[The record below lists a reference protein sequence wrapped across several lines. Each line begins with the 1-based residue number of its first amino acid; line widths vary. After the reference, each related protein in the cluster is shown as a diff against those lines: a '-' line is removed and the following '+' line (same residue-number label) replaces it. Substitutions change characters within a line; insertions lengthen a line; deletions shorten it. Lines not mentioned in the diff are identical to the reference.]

1 MTPSGMPALS
11 YLNEYL
17 VKIEGDRFKDCSYGV
32 STDVK
37 TYHHYYLCLDQ
48 NILKFLG
55 LLITDPF
62 KVPVFSTS
70 ETGIVDAV

>member
-1 MTPSGMPALS
+1 MTPSGMLAQC

-37 TYHHYYLCLDQ
+37 TYHHKYLSLDRCCCYRSECGY
-48 NILKFLG
+48 IKDELRS
-55 LLITDPF
+55 
-62 KVPVFSTS
+62 STKS
-70 ETGIVDAV
+70 LT

>member
-1 MTPSGMPALS
+1 MTPSGMLAHS

-17 VKIEGDRFKDCSYGV
+17 VKIKGDRFKDCSYGI

-37 TYHHYYLCLDQ
+37 TYHHEYLSLDR

-70 ETGIVDAV
+70 ETGIMDTV

>member
-1 MTPSGMPALS
+1 MTPSGMLAHE
-11 YLNEYL
+11 YLNEIL
-17 VKIEGDRFKDCSYGV
+17 VKFKGDRFKDCSYGV

-37 TYHHYYLCLDQ
+37 TYHHNYLSLDG

-62 KVPVFSTS
+62 
-70 ETGIVDAV
+70 